1 MNRRKFLTLMGSA
14 GLATTALG
22 TFSEAEAASGGK
34 FSTYPDSFSVLHD
47 TTRCIG
53 CRKCEMGCQK
63 VNSLPLPKRPLD
75 DLSVLDKK
83 RRTSADAWTVVNKY
97 KVGEKDVFCKTQC
110 NHCLDPACSAACFVK
125 AFQKDT
131 SGAVTYDKDL
141 CVGCRYCMIACP
153 FNVPGFQ
160 YYKALPHVL
169 KCTLCLPRLKAG
181 KLPGCVESCPMDA
194 LTFGK
199 RADLLTLAK
208 KRIYARPD
216 VYMEHVYGE
225 LEAGGTNWFYLAGTP
240 FAQVGLDENVIN
252 RPYAELTAGA
262 LGAVPM
268 VIGLWP
274 VLLGGAYMISKRR
287 DAIAKEEMREAE
299 EQARIKAEE
308 AADKKIAEIEAANQK
323 KLAKVE
329 ADAAKKV
336 AEAEAATAAAVAAA
350 AAAAEAA
357 ASVQKTEE
365 TKKGKAE
372 GTKKSKAESAKKSEG
387 EDA

>member
-14 GLATTALG
+14 GLASTAIG
-22 TFSEAEAASGGK
+22 TFSEAEAVSGGK

-53 CRKCEMGCQK
+53 CRKCEKGCQE
-63 VNSLPLPKRPLD
+63 VNDLPRPKRPLD
-75 DLSVLDKK
+75 DLTVLDTK
-83 RRTSADAWTVVNKY
+83 RRTSAYVWTVVNKY
-97 KVGEKDVFCKTQC
+97 RVNGKEVFCKTQC
-110 NHCLDPACSAACFVK
+110 NHCLDPACAAACFVK
-125 AFQKDT
+125 AFQKDP
-131 SGAVTYDKDL
+131 SGAVTYDEDL

-153 FNVPGFQ
+153 FNIPGFQ
-160 YYKALPHVL
+160 YDKTWPYVR

-181 KLPGCVESCPMDA
+181 KLPGCVSGCPMDA

-199 RADLLTLAK
+199 RADLLKLAK
-208 KRIYARPD
+208 KRILARPD
-216 VYMEHVYGE
+216 VYQDHVYGE
-225 LEAGGTNWFYLAGTP
+225 FEAGGTNWLYISGASFS
-240 FAQVGLDENVIN
+240 QVGLDESVIN

-268 VIGLWP
+268 VVGVWP

-287 DAIAKEEMREAE
+287 EAVAKEEIHEAE
-299 EQARIKAEE
+299 EKARTEATE
-308 AADKKIAEIEAANQK
+308 AADAKMAKAEAAHK
-323 KLAKVE
+323 AKLAKVE

-336 AEAEAATAAAVAAA
+336 AAAEAAAA

-357 ASVQKTEE
+357 TPEP
-365 TKKGKAE
+365 GDE
-372 GTKKSKAESAKKSEG
+372 GDKKSEG

>member
-14 GLATTALG
+14 GLASTAIG
-22 TFSEAEAASGGK
+22 TLPEAEAASVGGK

-53 CRKCEMGCQK
+53 CRRCEMGCQK
-63 VNSLPLPKRPLD
+63 VNDLPLPKQPLD
-75 DLSVLDKK
+75 DLGVLDKK

-97 KVGEKDVFCKTQC
+97 KVGGKDVFRKTQC
-110 NHCLDPACSAACFVK
+110 NHCLDPACAAACFVR
-125 AFQKDT
+125 AFQKDP

-153 FNVPGFQ
+153 FNIPGFQ
-160 YYKALPHVL
+160 YYEPWHPYVR
-169 KCTLCLPRLKAG
+169 KCTLCLPRLKEG
-181 KLPGCVESCPMDA
+181 KLPGCVQACPMDA

-199 RADLLTLAK
+199 RADILKLAK
-208 KRIYARPD
+208 KRIEARPD
-216 VYMEHVYGE
+216 VYQHHVYGE
-225 LEAGGTNWFYLAGTP
+225 FEAGGTNWLYISGAP
-240 FAQVGLDENVIN
+240 FSQVGLDEHIIN

-268 VIGLWP
+268 VIGIWP

-287 DAIAKEEMREAE
+287 ESVAKEEIHEAE
-299 EQARIKAEE
+299 EKARAGAEE
-308 AADKKIAEIEAANQK
+308 TAGKKLAEIEAANLK

-329 ADAAKKV
+329 ADAAKKL
-336 AEAEAATAAAVAAA
+336 AAAEAAA
-350 AAAAEAA
+350 AAAATPA
-357 ASVQKTEE
+357 QDTEGAG
-365 TKKGKAE
+365 KG
-372 GTKKSKAESAKKSEG
+372 EG

>member
-22 TFSEAEAASGGK
+22 TLPEAEAASGGGK

-63 VNSLPLPKRPLD
+63 VNDLPLPKRPLD
-75 DLSVLDKK
+75 DLAVLDKK

-97 KVGEKDVFCKTQC
+97 SVGGKNVFCKTQC
-110 NHCLDPACSAACFVK
+110 NHCLDPACAAACFVK
-125 AFQKDT
+125 AFQKDP

-160 YYKALPHVL
+160 YYEAWHPYVR
-169 KCTLCLPRLKAG
+169 KCTLCLPRLKEG
-181 KLPGCVESCPMDA
+181 KLPGCVQSCPMDA

-199 RADLLTLAK
+199 RADLLKVAK
-208 KRIYARPD
+208 RRIVEHPD
-216 VYMEHVYGE
+216 VYQDHVYGE
-225 LEAGGTNWFYLAGTP
+225 FEAGGTNWLYISGAP
-240 FAQVGLDENVIN
+240 FSQVGLDESIIN

-268 VIGLWP
+268 VIGVWP

-287 DAIAKEEMREAE
+287 ETVAKEEIHEAE
-299 EQARIKAEE
+299 EKVRAEAE
-308 AADKKIAEIEAANQK
+308 AAAAKKIAEVEAATLK

-329 ADAAKKV
+329 AAAAKKV
-336 AEAEAATAAAVAAA
+336 
-350 AAAAEAA
+350 AAAEAA
-357 ASVQKTEE
+357 AAAAV
-365 TKKGKAE
+365 AE
-372 GTKKSKAESAKKSEG
+372 APGQDADGVKKSEG

>member
-1 MNRRKFLTLMGSA
+1 MNRRKFLTFMGSA

-34 FSTYPDSFSVLHD
+34 FSTYPHSFSVLHD

-53 CRKCEMGCQK
+53 CRNCEMGCQK
-63 VNSLPLPKRPLD
+63 VNSLPRPKRPFD

-97 KVGEKDVFCKTQC
+97 KVGGKDVFCKTQC

-125 AFQKDT
+125 AFQKDP
-131 SGAVTYDKDL
+131 SGPVTYDKDL

-153 FNVPGFQ
+153 FHIPGFQ
-160 YYKALPHVL
+160 YYEAWHPYVL
-169 KCTLCLPRLKAG
+169 KCTLCLPRLKEG
-181 KLPGCVESCPMDA
+181 KLPGCVQSCPMDA

-199 RADLLTLAK
+199 RADLLKLAK
-208 KRIYARPD
+208 KRVDARPD
-216 VYMEHVYGE
+216 IYKDHVYGE
-225 LEAGGTNWFYLAGTP
+225 FEAGGTNWLYISGAP
-240 FAQVGLDENVIN
+240 FAQVGLDESVIN

-268 VIGLWP
+268 VIGIWP

-287 DAIAKEEMREAE
+287 EAVAREEIHEAE
-299 EQARIKAEE
+299 EKARAKAEE
-308 AADKKIAEIEAANQK
+308 AAGKRIAEVEAANQK

-336 AEAEAATAAAVAAA
+336 AEAEAAAAA
-350 AAAAEAA
+350 AAAAASEAVEDA
-357 ASVQKTEE
+357 EGA
-365 TKKGKAE
+365 KKGKAE
-372 GTKKSKAESAKKSEG
+372 GAKKGKAEGAKKSEG